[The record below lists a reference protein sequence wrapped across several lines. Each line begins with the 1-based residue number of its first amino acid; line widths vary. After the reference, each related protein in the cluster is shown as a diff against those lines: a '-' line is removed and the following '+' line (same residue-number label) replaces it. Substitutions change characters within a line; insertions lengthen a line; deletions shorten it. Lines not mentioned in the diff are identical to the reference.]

1 MANSEKIKSISCGR
15 YILQTLLTII
25 PLLCLA
31 GFITGKVLGLSR
43 DKIITCII
51 AFFIAGLILGTLSSF
66 KNYRKF
72 VKPLNLLG
80 ELAVNLKNNN
90 LSYVIDLS
98 KAGGQK
104 NIIAGVNEAI
114 NNLRNIIKEMEQ
126 LGVVVSD
133 SSKKMTS
140 VSEELS
146 QGTEQIA
153 TTVSELANGA
163 SQQAIN
169 TEEANNKIREI
180 IQGIEQILE
189 TMNNAKALSEQANDT
204 LITGG
209 ESVKNQETKMVQ
221 RKEVVVN
228 VIEAISSL
236 EEKSYEIINI
246 MESVEEI
253 SNQINLLSLNA
264 AIEAAR
270 AGEQGRGFAVVAE
283 EVKKLAEQSSE
294 SVKGIGDIIKEVQVN
309 IELSA
314 TQMNNAGSVID
325 EQEKALADTVRS
337 FNEISQAV
345 KTVSNHIN
353 TVTVA
358 TNSVS
363 QNAKAT
369 GHLIGD
375 IAGISQQIASGTQEI
390 AASAEEQTSSMHHIT
405 DASGELERLSNQLEE
420 SLKRFNV

>member
-43 DKIITCII
+43 DKIIICII

-80 ELAVNLKNNN
+80 ELAVNLNNNN

-153 TTVSELANGA
+153 TTVAELANGT

-189 TMNNAKALSEQANDT
+189 TMNNAKALSDQANDT

-294 SVKGIGDIIKEVQVN
+294 SVKGIADIIKEVQAN

-325 EQEKALADTVRS
+325 EQEKALAETVRS

-345 KTVSNHIN
+345 KTVSNNIN
-353 TVTVA
+353 TITIA
-358 TNSVS
+358 TNSVN
-363 QNAKAT
+363 QNAKET
-369 GHLIGD
+369 GGLIGD

-405 DASGELERLSNQLEE
+405 DASGELARLSNQLEE